1 MAAEK
6 NFENRIKRY
15 LDDKGIWYVKFF
27 ANGFTRRG
35 VPDLLCCVNGKF
47 VAVEVKAQDG
57 HPTDLQVREQKR
69 IMKAGGVAVIVYP
82 SGFDKFKELIEK
94 LL

>member
-6 NFENRIKRY
+6 NFENKIKNY
-15 LDDKGIWYVKFF
+15 LKEKGIWYVKYF

-47 VAVEVKAQDG
+47 VAVEVKAQNG
-57 HPTDLQVREQKR
+57 HPSELQVYEQKS
-69 IMKAGGVAVIVYP
+69 IMRAGGVAVILYP
-82 SGFDKFKELIEK
+82 SGFDKFKKMIEEM
-94 LL
+94 L